1 MGETLL
7 PAGASYAEVYTRFR
21 WQIPTNFNIGVDV
34 CDRHADDPSRLAMI
48 YEDDTGQVST
58 HTFAEFRVRSNQ
70 LAHALIRLGITRG
83 DRVGIILSQRPETAV
98 AHLAAYKLGAIALPL
113 STLFGP
119 EALDYRLRDAGA
131 QVVVTDTESLDRVL
145 GVRDGLPALRHVIC
159 VDRADA
165 DDILDYQRLLADA
178 SDTLSPVFTAAE
190 DPALLIYT
198 SGTTGPPKGAL
209 HAHRVLLG
217 HLPAIE
223 FYHEYFPKPSDR
235 FWTPADWAWIGGL
248 YDVLFPSWHYGVTV
262 VAHRMRKFD
271 AAHAF
276 DLMARHRVRNAFL
289 VPTILKMMR
298 HIEAPRQQYDVRLR
312 SIFTGGEAVGE
323 EVIRWAREELGV
335 TPHEGYG
342 QTEVNL
348 VLGNC
353 SMLMPVRPG
362 SMGRPIPGHVVDI
375 VDEAGQPAP
384 VRDIGEVA
392 IQRPD
397 PVMFLGYWHNPTATA
412 EKFVGDWALTGDL
425 ARKDEDG
432 YFWFVGRK
440 DDIISSGGYR
450 IGPGEIEDC
459 LAGHSAVAVA
469 AAVGSPD
476 AVRGEVVKAFVQLRE
491 GVLPTPA
498 LARELAEYVR
508 TRLSAHEYPR
518 EIEFIEE
525 LPTTTTGKV
534 RRRDLR
540 ELEQQRKL
548 GKNV

>member
-7 PAGASYAEVYTRFR
+7 PAGTSYAEVYARFR
-21 WQIPTNFNIGVDV
+21 WHIPTTFNIGVDV
-34 CDRHADDPSRLAMI
+34 CDRHAADPSRLAMI

-58 HTFAEFRVRSNQ
+58 HTFAEFRARSNQ
-70 LAHALIRLGITRG
+70 FAHALSSLGITRG

-119 EALDYRLRDAGA
+119 EALDYRLRDAAA
-131 QVVVTDTESLDRVL
+131 QVVVTDVESLDRVL
-145 GVRDGLPALRHVIC
+145 GVRDVLPALRHVVC

-165 DDILDYQRLLADA
+165 DGILDYQRLLADA
-178 SDTLSPVFTAAE
+178 SDAFSPVVTVAE

-223 FYHEYFPKPSDR
+223 FYHEYFPKPDDR

-248 YDVLFPSWHYGVTV
+248 YDVLFPSWHYGVAV
-262 VAHRMRKFD
+262 VAHRMRKFE

-276 DLMARHRVRNAFL
+276 ALMARHRVRNAFL
-289 VPTILKMMR
+289 VPTMLKMMR
-298 HIEAPRQQYDVRLR
+298 HIAPPRQQYDVRLR

-375 VDEAGQPAP
+375 VDEVGQPVP
-384 VRDIGEVA
+384 VGDIGEVA
-392 IQRPD
+392 IRRPD

-412 EKFVGDWALTGDL
+412 EKFVADWALTGDL
-425 ARKDEDG
+425 ARKDEDD

-440 DDIISSGGYR
+440 DDVISSGGYR

-476 AVRGEVVKAFVQLRE
+476 TVRGEVVKAFVQLRE

-498 LARELAEYVR
+498 LARELAEFVR

-518 EIEFIEE
+518 EIEFIQE

-540 ELEQQRKL
+540 ELERQRKL
-548 GKNV
+548 GENA

>member
-1 MGETLL
+1 
-7 PAGASYAEVYTRFR
+7 
-21 WQIPTNFNIGVDV
+21 
-34 CDRHADDPSRLAMI
+34 MI

-58 HTFAEFRVRSNQ
+58 HTFAEFRARSNQ
-70 LAHALIRLGITRG
+70 LTHALISLGITRG
-83 DRVGIILSQRPETAV
+83 DRVGIVLSQRPETAV

-119 EALDYRLRDAGA
+119 EALDYRLRDAAA
-131 QVVVTDTESLDRVL
+131 QVVVTDAESLDRVL
-145 GVRDGLPALRHVIC
+145 GVRDMLPELRHVVC
-159 VDRADA
+159 VDHADA
-165 DDILDYQRLLADA
+165 DGILDYQRLLADA
-178 SDTLSPVFTAAE
+178 SDAFSPVVTAAE
-190 DPALLIYT
+190 EPALLIYT

-223 FYHEYFPKPSDR
+223 FYHEFFPKPDDR

-248 YDVLFPSWHYGVTV
+248 YDVLFPSWHYGVAV

-276 DLMARHRVRNAFL
+276 DLMARHRIRNAFL
-289 VPTILKMMR
+289 VPTMLKMMR
-298 HIEAPRQQYDVRLR
+298 HIETPRQQYDVRLR

-323 EVIRWAREELGV
+323 DVIRWAREELGV

-362 SMGRPIPGHVVDI
+362 SMGHPIPGHVVDV
-375 VDEAGQPAP
+375 VDDAGQPVP
-384 VRDIGEVA
+384 VGDIGEVA
-392 IQRPD
+392 IRRPD

-440 DDIISSGGYR
+440 DDVISSGGYR

-508 TRLSAHEYPR
+508 THLSAHEYPR
-518 EIEFIEE
+518 DIEFIEE

-540 ELEQQRKL
+540 ELERQRKL
-548 GKNV
+548 G